1 MNKQALHE
9 MMQWNDTFT
18 MQRLAD
24 VPEAQINLVCLAP
37 KQEMPAHKANSN
49 VRLMP
54 LVGEITIV
62 LDCQAGKLQQHEMA
76 EVDYGTF
83 MQISNQT
90 TENAAFKVIKRKPQ
104 PLRQVADNTSA
115 GSGSASGSVTGF
127 PAARSDSSRIPRQQD
142 CGPRHSSRG
151 ERRGFCAH
159 ACRCAPPQP
168 RFRAE

>member
-62 LDCQAGKLQQHEMA
+62 LDGQAGKLQQHEMA

-90 TENAAFKVIKRKPQ
+90 TENAAFMVIKTPNPSHYGK
-104 PLRQVADNTSA
+104 
-115 GSGSASGSVTGF
+115 
-127 PAARSDSSRIPRQQD
+127 
-142 CGPRHSSRG
+142 
-151 ERRGFCAH
+151 
-159 ACRCAPPQP
+159 
-168 RFRAE
+168 